1 MKIDQQ
7 KVENWLRYFNL
18 EIRGNLVEKRE
29 EFPLHA
35 SGHLNGDGIQEFL
48 QVNLSRKG

>member
-18 EIRGNLVEKRE
+18 EIRRNLVEKRE
-29 EFPLHA
+29 ESPLHA